1 MEEAY
6 LIFFTFPI
14 FYVFPIF
21 ISFICHVVTHFMHN
35 EIVLDIETSNSFAD
49 VGKYDPS
56 LLKVSLVGVYSYA
69 TDTYES
75 FLEPEL
81 PKMWRLLESA
91 ERIIGYNLF
100 GFDYKVLNTY
110 YPGDLSKFP
119 TLDIML
125 DIEKVIGF
133 RVKLDDVAHA
143 SLGTGKSG
151 NGLQAIEFF
160 RRGEIDKLREYCLQD
175 VKVTKEVY
183 EFGLAHNLV
192 RYRDRMQQIIDVPIK
207 FALEKEK
214 SGPVSLT
221 LPL

>member
-1 MEEAY
+1 MG
-6 LIFFTFPI
+6 
-14 FYVFPIF
+14 
-21 ISFICHVVTHFMHN
+21 H

-69 TDTYES
+69 QDKYLS

-81 PKMWRLLESA
+81 PKLWRLLESA
-91 ERIIGYNLF
+91 DRIIGYNLI
-100 GFDYKVLNTY
+100 GFDYPVLNTY
-110 YPGDLSKFP
+110 YPGDLTRMP

-125 DIEKVIGF
+125 EIEKVIGF

-160 RRGEIDKLREYCLQD
+160 RRGEIDKLRDYCLQD
-175 VKVTKEVY
+175 VKVTKEIY
-183 EFGLAHNLV
+183 EFGLRGKTVNYKDRRGQLV
-192 RYRDRMQQIIDVPIK
+192 PVKVDFEMQKI
-207 FALEKEK
+207 K
-214 SGPVSLT
+214 SGPISMT
-221 LPL
+221 LPF